1 MFLCICRAYLNLYF
15 VRYNDF
21 NVERL
26 QTYIVFL
33 CIVLCHSYFF
43 RNTTGSDRFILTS
56 LRDADIFSIYVYW
69 ALYFNTYEKLVV
81 LYFGV
86 RACVHV
92 VRLMRLFSR
101 HAYIEIDNERLNA
114 LQVLWK
120 SNVLTP

>member
-1 MFLCICRAYLNLYF
+1 MFLCIWCAYLNLHF
-15 VRYNDF
+15 VHHNDF
-21 NVERL
+21 NVMTQCRR
-26 QTYIVFL
+26 ISFFFFFFL
-33 CIVLCHSYFF
+33 CIVLCHGYFF
-43 RNTTGSDRFILTS
+43 HITTGSDRFILTS

-92 VRLMRLFSR
+92 VRLMRQFNR

-114 LQVLWK
+114 LQVL
-120 SNVLTP
+120 